1 VVRNASVI
9 GRDFDLPLLESLCSD
24 LSEQEFLDS
33 FDESVAAQVIQSSPI
48 MARQFKFGH
57 ALIQQTVYEEFS
69 PMGKMRMHSTI
80 ADALEQRYET
90 GVDGHAAK
98 LAHHFAEAGT
108 SDGKEKAISY
118 SLIAGEYALSTFA
131 YEQALNN
138 FTRVLTFKNGRNV
151 DDQTAQALFGLG
163 RAQATLLPRDE
174 LGEAHHNLLKAFD
187 YYVETK
193 NTPQIVAIGE
203 FPIIALNE
211 HSIPTGSLAA
221 RALELVSPD
230 SPEAARLHGL
240 YGRTQG
246 MEYANNKTAQE
257 SFDKALAIAKREG
270 DLKLELTT
278 LLNATQVD
286 SWHHDFQLALE
297 RSQQAVEIA
306 VSISDPRSEAA
317 ARYFLSIA
325 TRTLGDMVGY
335 KTQAAKLLEPAEKL
349 QDRYWLAPAYSTAAM
364 SYYFDGD
371 MESAMKYNNLGL
383 AQMPMDPRVLLHR
396 LFIEAVSGNQE

>member
-1 VVRNASVI
+1 
-9 GRDFDLPLLESLCSD
+9 
-24 LSEQEFLDS
+24 
-33 FDESVAAQVIQSSPI
+33 
-48 MARQFKFGH
+48 
-57 ALIQQTVYEEFS
+57 
-69 PMGKMRMHSTI
+69 
-80 ADALEQRYET
+80 
-90 GVDGHAAK
+90 
-98 LAHHFAEAGT
+98 
-108 SDGKEKAISY
+108 
-118 SLIAGEYALSTFA
+118 
-131 YEQALNN
+131 
-138 FTRVLTFKNGRNV
+138 
-151 DDQTAQALFGLG
+151 
-163 RAQATLLPRDE
+163 LPRDE